1 MFFHLLKI
9 ILTSL
14 LFIGTIHYV
23 CILLKNN
30 LKSKSKE
37 VEREHVIIEPPVNEE
52 PRVNE
57 ENMNDALNDYIK
69 ELKIDS

>member
-9 ILTSL
+9 IATSL

-37 VEREHVIIEPPVNEE
+37 VEKEHVIIEPLA
-52 PRVNE
+52 NE

>member
-9 ILTSL
+9 IVTSL

-37 VEREHVIIEPPVNEE
+37 VEREHIIIEPIT
-52 PRVNE
+52 NE

>member
-14 LFIGTIHYV
+14 LFIGATHYV

-30 LKSKSKE
+30 LKSKSKTFE
-37 VEREHVIIEPPVNEE
+37 KEHVIIEPHINQ
-52 PRVNE
+52 

>member
-37 VEREHVIIEPPVNEE
+37 VEREHVIIEPH
-52 PRVNE
+52 VNE

-69 ELKIDS
+69 ELKKDS